1 MILRSTKCHRRVS
14 IYVAPSDASRGG
26 EFRHFRPEGAES
38 APSELRLLLADDHT
52 LVAEAVAAVL
62 AKTGRFSIEIV
73 ENYGAVLSALSGD
86 ESYDIV
92 MLDVRM
98 PGSSGIDSVKRVISV
113 AGDARVV
120 LFTAHAEI
128 QLIRRAVEIGA
139 CGVIPKTLPLQSL
152 DSVLMLINSGQTFM
166 PMSLM
171 ESEDNTNAENLS
183 QVELLVLKFA
193 AEGMTNKRIA
203 NDIGVSEATVKMHM
217 RTICK
222 KLGAS
227 NRAHAAIL
235 ARDRAILDV

>member
-1 MILRSTKCHRRVS
+1 MVFCVNTAFPPKS
-14 IYVAPSDASRGG
+14 ICLNPSDSDHGG
-26 EFRHFRPEGAES
+26 GFRQGQPENA
-38 APSELRLLLADDHT
+38 APGFDAVRVLLADDHT
-52 LVAEAVAAVL
+52 LVAEAVATVL
-62 AKTGRFSIEIV
+62 AKTGRYSIEIV
-73 ENYGAVLSALSGD
+73 ETYGAVLSALSGD

-120 LFTAHAEI
+120 LFTAHAEM
-128 QLIRRAVEIGA
+128 QLVRRAIEIGA

-152 DSVLMLINSGQTFM
+152 DSVLLLVNSGQTFM